1 MSAIVSVA
9 VNWVLMT
16 MNGQANEGINPQ
28 CVFIDMFDIA
38 KLISLAVLPP
48 LIFKKSLSVPVN

>member
-1 MSAIVSVA
+1 
-9 VNWVLMT
+9 MT
-16 MNGQANEGINPQ
+16 MNGQTNEEINPQ